1 MAPLF
6 VSLLTTAV
14 SYTFAAAF
22 LLGFAIVS
30 LCFEFICT
38 LQLPLF
44 QLLHVLTLEPE
55 TGIEIV
61 YRRLP
66 ILADSP
72 RSKPESQSDE
82 QPTPS
87 SPNRTPRSS
96 LSRLNLFLE
105 RFKLRIANEA
115 KDWVIFIRAPVFFS
129 CLSISLLYLTVL
141 S

>member
-38 LQLPLF
+38 LQPPLF
-44 QLLHVLTLEPE
+44 QLLHVLTLESE

-72 RSKPESQSDE
+72 RSKSDE
-82 QPTPS
+82 QPTHS
-87 SPNRTPRSS
+87 SPTRTPQSP